1 MLIRLARQ
9 LVHLPPTGPDPLPPI
24 STLIYLEGCSA
35 PLGQVSRSLS
45 RPPASSLGVILPQPQ
60 LPTAEV
66 TARRRPRL
74 RPRPP
79 STVPSAGNPLLRSK
93 VTPASP
99 SSDPRFPQLLSH
111 ELLPSFHFRAVP
123 GPGASP
129 LPVSGPPIP
138 FPGNPCRL
146 HTPHLHFR
154 PPTFSLPRRPPS
166 SKAHF
171 RPPRPPPS
179 SPRPA
184 RLTPI
189 P

>member
-1 MLIRLARQ
+1 MA
-9 LVHLPPTGPDPLPPI
+9 HLPPTGPNPLPPT
-24 STLIYLEGCSA
+24 STPIYLEGCSA
-35 PLGQVSRSLS
+35 PLGQVSRPLS
-45 RPPASSLGVILPQPQ
+45 CPLCMPLPASSSPSLNFSRLKLPRADPVSSLARPQPSP
-60 LPTAEV
+60 L
-66 TARRRPRL
+66 
-74 RPRPP
+74 
-79 STVPSAGNPLLRSK
+79 AGNPLLRSK

-99 SSDPRFPQLLSH
+99 SSDPRFPQLLSL

-171 RPPRPPPS
+171 RPPRPPPG

-184 RLTPI
+184 RLTRVP
-189 P
+189 